1 MLPVLLALAACSA
14 AHADVTIK
22 STTVGKGL
30 GMTGTMTGLTYIK
43 GLKMRN
49 ESTAGDRKVVTIYD
63 VDAQKMY
70 IVNEKKKEVEAWDMA
85 AFAQQMSQTV
95 APEGMQGS
103 LTPNGQTKPVAGQ
116 TAEGYDINVTTPA
129 TIGGAGGMKV
139 TVQLTG
145 VSWVVKGVPGAAD
158 YAAFYQGA
166 ADKGWIF
173 SDPRAAQGAPGQARA
188 MARMYAEFAKLGGIP
203 YETDVNVKAEGE
215 GVMGAMMA
223 KLGNVTMHTTT
234 ESVDA
239 TPVDDALFVPPAEYT
254 LKQN

>member
-1 MLPVLLALAACSA
+1 
-14 AHADVTIK
+14 
-22 STTVGKGL
+22 
-30 GMTGTMTGLTYIK
+30 MTGTLTGVTYIK

-49 ESTAGDRKVVTIYD
+49 ESTTGDRKVVTIYD

-85 AFAQQMSQTV
+85 AFAQQMSQSV
-95 APEGMQGS
+95 APEGVQAS
-103 LTPNGQTKPVAGQ
+103 LTGNGQTQTIAGQ
-116 TAEGYDINVTTPA
+116 TAEGYDINVTAPA

-139 TVQLTG
+139 TVLLTG
-145 VSWVVKGVPGAAD
+145 VSWIVKGVPGAAD

-188 MARMYAEFAKLGGIP
+188 MARMHAEFAKLGGIP
-203 YETDVNVKAEGE
+203 YETQADIKAEGE
-215 GVMGAMMA
+215 GMMGAMMA

-234 ESVDA
+234 ESVDTAPLDA
-239 TPVDDALFVPPAEYT
+239 TLFVPPADYK